1 MADEQKRTQKQVA
14 QKYKDNLDYYRKP
27 HPFRRARLILFVCTV
42 ILTLMMAFGFNT
54 IVTDRKAETFFNTGP
69 LSKNH
74 ANLSENC
81 QACHWG
87 ATPDFAHLVQLGN
100 VVSKAP
106 RESNPAI
113 EKIRT
118 ALLKA
123 KEKGPTAKEQAK
135 GLLSAY
141 TDLSALEKMDVACI
155 ACHVNDQRLP
165 VSLHCPQPA
174 ALQLAKYTPTL
185 LVVESGTCSTC
196 HREHQGPAPMPLPD
210 STTACAVCHND
221 GKIMTAL
228 VEGKKGAH
236 KVTVTDATPVLAA
249 QNYRTGEGIIRFL
262 VPDDPASHT
271 KPFKTY
277 SADHPPFDYESA
289 KLARDGSHI
298 RYNHQRH
305 EQPDVIGKPG
315 DKFNT
320 NSGKPMPC
328 ISCHTPG
335 ADGQYIQPIKFEKHC
350 ESCHHLDIVI
360 DDVIP
365 PINIRVPHHDT
376 EKVHDAISAGPL
388 TSTVRDQL
396 SEVKLAGGGRLSND
410 DISRITGE
418 AFASLNRRFGSALE
432 IQKRIFW
439 TGDPPMDDA
448 GKQRIM
454 GQKALASCAKCHDLT
469 PPRAS
474 MWNGSPA
481 PKMVP
486 TDIPN
491 RWVNHGPFTHRP
503 HNHMRCE
510 DCHANEKDCLTSAHK
525 SSSTADILM
534 PKQALCAEC
543 HRPPSDTQ
551 LNQRSSTNP
560 QNASANA
567 LEKDAE
573 RAARQR
579 REGGIKWECQDCH
592 KFHAPAQAL
601 KYAPGL
607 AENAK

>member
-42 ILTLMMAFGFNT
+42 ILTLMLSFGFNT
-54 IVTDRKAETFFNTGP
+54 IVTDRKAEAFFNTGP

-74 ANLSENC
+74 SNLSENC

-100 VVSKAP
+100 VVSQTP
-106 RESNPAI
+106 RDTNPAI
-113 EKIRT
+113 EKIRV

-123 KEKGPTAKEQAK
+123 KGQGTTTKEHAK
-135 GLLSAY
+135 GLLQAY

-155 ACHVNDQRLP
+155 ACHVNDQRMP
-165 VSLHCPQPA
+165 VSLHCPQSA
-174 ALQLAKYTPTL
+174 NLQLAKYTPEI

-221 GKIMTAL
+221 GKVMTAL
-228 VEGKKGAH
+228 VQGGKGAH
-236 KVTVTDATPVLAA
+236 RVKITDAVPVLAA
-249 QNYRTGEGIIRFL
+249 QNSRTREGIIRFL
-262 VPDDPASHT
+262 VPDVPGQNT

-277 SADHPPFDYESA
+277 SSDHPPFGYESA

-320 NSGKPMPC
+320 NSGKPMRC
-328 ISCHTPG
+328 DSCHTPG
-335 ADGQYIQPIKFEKHC
+335 ADGVLIQRVSYEKHC
-350 ESCHHLDIVI
+350 QSCHSLDIVM
-360 DDVIP
+360 DDIVP
-365 PINIRVPHHDT
+365 PIVVRVPHRDT
-376 EKVHDAISAGPL
+376 EKVHVELSQGPFTSSIRDRISE
-388 TSTVRDQL
+388 T
-396 SEVKLAGGGRLSND
+396 KLAGGARFSD
-410 DISRITGE
+410 EDIRRITGE
-418 AFASLNRRFGSALE
+418 AFGSLKRRGMNYMLDLQRRVFY
-432 IQKRIFW
+432 
-439 TGDPPMDDA
+439 TGDPPQDDA
-448 GKQRIM
+448 GKQRIL
-454 GQKALASCAKCHDLT
+454 GQKALASCVKCHEIT
-469 PPRAS
+469 PERAS
-474 MWNGSPA
+474 MWDGAVA
-481 PKMVP
+481 PKMTP
-486 TDIPN
+486 TDIPD

-503 HNHMRCE
+503 HKHMQCE
-510 DCHANEKDCLTSAHK
+510 DCHASEKDSLTSAKK

-543 HRPPSDTQ
+543 HRPPTDLQIS
-551 LNQRSSTNP
+551 QRASTNP
-560 QNASANA
+560 QNTSSNA

-579 REGGIKWECQDCH
+579 KEGGIKWDCQDCH
-592 KFHAPAQAL
+592 RFHAPAEAL

-607 AENAK
+607 AETK